1 MQFTSLSFLIFLLI
15 TYVVYNLVPNQFRYI
30 ILAIGST
37 VFYFIGCGKLLL
49 LLFSIALITYI
60 AGRQYTKKYT
70 PHISVTLLVLIL
82 AVFKYSGFLYDT
94 IMSIMQFFGG
104 VPSERMIS
112 IALPLGIS
120 FYTFEA
126 ISYIIDCRNGKIVAE
141 RNFLYVYTYLVM
153 FPTVV
158 SGPIERAGNI
168 IPQLKHPKSVDL
180 NRFMNAV
187 MLIMWGFALKLLLA
201 DRLAI
206 FVDNVYSNPGNY
218 AGTIVFFATVF
229 YSFEIY
235 ADFAGYTA
243 IAIGAGLMLGID
255 LSPNFDTPYL
265 SSNISEFWR
274 RWHISLSSWLRDYL
288 YIPLGGNRR
297 GEARKLLNLV
307 IVFTIS
313 GLWHGAAWTFAFW
326 GLLHGLYQ
334 VVSSVAK
341 VPLTKVKQYFEAKGY
356 SSFYHVLQV
365 IITFLMVNFAWIFFR
380 ADTFSNATD
389 IIKGT
394 FSVTPWVFL
403 DGSFLNVGLSR
414 PDMTLMLIVLAILV
428 LTDILNRHGI
438 YIRKS
443 IICQPLIVR
452 WTVMISVIIIIAT
465 CGIWG
470 PGYSAGNF
478 IYSGF

>member
-1 MQFTSLSFLIFLLI
+1 MQFTSLSFLIFILI
-15 TYVVYNLVPNQFRYI
+15 IYVVYNLMPNRFRYI

-37 VFYFIGCGKLLL
+37 VFYVIGCGQLLL

-60 AGRQYTKKYT
+60 AGRLCAKKYT
-70 PHISVTLLVLIL
+70 PHISIAVLVLIL
-82 AVFKYSGFLYDT
+82 ALFKYSGLLYDT
-94 IMSIMQFFGG
+94 IMSIRQAFGG
-104 VPSERMIS
+104 VPGERVIS

-126 ISYIIDCRNGKIVAE
+126 ISYIIDCRNGKIVPE
-141 RNFLYVYTYLVM
+141 RNFLYVYTYLAM

-168 IPQLKHPKSVDL
+168 IPQLKNPKSVDL

-206 FVDNVYSNPGNY
+206 FVDSVYSNPGNY
-218 AGTIVFFATVF
+218 AGTIVFFATIF

-243 IAIGAGLMLGID
+243 IAIGSGMMMGID
-255 LSPNFDTPYL
+255 LGPNFDSPYL
-265 SSNISEFWR
+265 SSSISEFWR

-288 YIPLGGNRR
+288 YIPLGGNRK
-297 GEARKLLNLV
+297 GDVRKLINLV

-313 GLWHGAAWTFAFW
+313 GLWHGAAWTFVFW

-334 VVSSVAK
+334 VVSNVAK
-341 VPLTKVKQYFEAKGY
+341 VPLTKVNQYFEAKGY
-356 SSFYHVLQV
+356 SSLFHVLQV

-380 ADTFSNATD
+380 SDTFSDATA

-394 FSVTPWVFL
+394 LAITPWVFL
-403 DGSFLNVGLSR
+403 DGSFINVGLSG
-414 PDMTLMLIVLAILV
+414 PDMTLMLIMLAILL
-428 LTDILNRHGI
+428 LTDVLNKRGI
-438 YIRKS
+438 YIRQV
-443 IICQPLIVR
+443 IISQPLIVR
-452 WTVMISVIIIIAT
+452 WAVMISVIIIIAT